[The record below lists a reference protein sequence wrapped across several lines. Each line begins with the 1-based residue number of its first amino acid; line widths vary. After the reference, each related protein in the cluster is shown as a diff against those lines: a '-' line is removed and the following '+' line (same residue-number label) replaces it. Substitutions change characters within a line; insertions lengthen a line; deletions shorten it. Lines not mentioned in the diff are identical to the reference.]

1 MDMKYLFNG
10 IAVVI
15 DDEINDPKANI
26 GNIVKQIESADIPIL
41 KYTKLPSE
49 KVIRHFHNLSF
60 LLLDWRLIKE
70 GVTNDEIAE
79 GVTIPDTL
87 QEYDE
92 TENIEFIKKLNEECF
107 CPIFIF
113 TNEDA
118 GSIQSSLKE
127 QKLMETDRP
136 SNLFVQSKSD
146 LQNENELFNQV
157 SEWLQS
163 TPSVYVL
170 KEWEREYQNSKDR
183 LFSEFHIINPAWPTI
198 MWKNFEADGANK
210 SLEMGGL
217 ISRNLHSRMTPFE
230 FNDEILDKNSEVP
243 RDELRKVLEGERFLN
258 RNSLHD
264 DDISTGDLFKEEY
277 QDNSETKYRYY
288 LNIRAQCD
296 LLRSNNADKVELYC
310 LKGRI
315 FDENKINNEGG
326 STIIEGQFIEKIN
339 NSIVPFLDGG
349 QIIEFLFRDIKPKK
363 WKDLK
368 EKRVG
373 RLLPP
378 YINRIQQRYALYMQ
392 RQGLPRIPDAAI
404 FDNSTSGN
412 S

>member
-1 MDMKYLFNG
+1 MKELFRG
-10 IAVVI
+10 VAVVI
-15 DDEINDPKANI
+15 DDEINDSDANI
-26 GNIVKQIESADIPIL
+26 GNIVRQIESADIPIL
-41 KYTKLPSE
+41 KYTELPSE
-49 KVIRHFHNLSF
+49 KVIRHFQNLSF

-70 GVTNDEIAE
+70 NVTNDEIAE

-87 QEYDE
+87 QVYDAKG
-92 TENIEFIKKLNEECF
+92 NIEFIKKLNEKCF

-118 GSIQSSLKE
+118 DSIQSSLNE
-127 QKLMETDRP
+127 EKLMAADRP
-136 SNLFVQSKSD
+136 SNLFIQSKSD
-146 LQNENELFNQV
+146 LQNENDLFNKV
-157 SEWLQS
+157 SGWLQS

-170 KEWEREYQNSKDR
+170 KEWEREYQNSKTR

-210 SLEMGGL
+210 SLEMGEL

-230 FNDEILDKNSEVP
+230 FNNEILDKNSEVP
-243 RDELRKVLEGERFLN
+243 RGELRKVLEGERFLN
-258 RNSLHD
+258 KNSLHD

-277 QDNSETKYRYY
+277 QDNGETKYRYY

-326 STIIEGQFIEKIN
+326 SSIIEGQFIEKIN

-404 FDNSTSGN
+404 FDNSSSGG